1 MQQFFVG
8 TQVGCRRLFPRHL
21 RYRISTLAVH
31 AVAIFLLQLLYQ
43 TSLKAASNDRPN
55 IVLIMADDL
64 GFSDLGCYGSE
75 IDTPN
80 LDALAQRGLRFNQFY
95 NTAKC
100 HSSRICLLTGLYMFQ
115 AGNTSMDKGVTIA
128 EVLRS
133 SGYKTL
139 MTGKWHLDGEPT
151 DRGFDRYFGHL
162 SGSTNFFVGDETF
175 RINGQPF
182 QVPQQ
187 DFYTTDANTDLRLNS
202 WMKPRKRIN
211 HFSCIWHTTR
221 RTIHC
226 MSKSRTFANT
236 KLGTALAGTKS
247 ETGDSPRGH
256 EAGSASEWNLGV
268 V

>member
-1 MQQFFVG
+1 MIGCMEQMIDRRIGKLAIGLLMFIAIADSVG
-8 TQVGCRRLFPRHL
+8 
-21 RYRISTLAVH
+21 
-31 AVAIFLLQLLYQ
+31 
-43 TSLKAASNDRPN
+43 AAESGRPN

-80 LDALAQRGLRFNQFY
+80 LDTLAQSGLRFNQFY

-115 AGNTSMDKGVTIA
+115 AGNTAMDKAVTIA

-151 DRGFDRYFGHL
+151 DRGFERYFGHL

-187 DFYTTDANTDLRLNS
+187 DFYTTDANTDFAIEFIDEAKEKNQPFVLYLAYNAPHYPLHV
-202 WMKPRKRIN
+202 KAPDFRKYEARYRVGWDEI
-211 HFSCIWHTTR
+211 R
-221 RTIHC
+221 DGR
-226 MSKSRTFANT
+226 FA
-236 KLGTALAGTKS
+236 KGT
-247 ETGDSPRGH
+247 
-256 EAGSASEWNLGV
+256 
-268 V
+268 